1 MLVLLVEIIAI
12 VNNSM
17 AEMIHTSIIAIIPGG
32 YCPLTVTGGST
43 LNMAFIYSINRDS
56 NTLLDLGSHE
66 VCIDTT
72 SHASG
77 IETGSSMF
85 LLSLFH
91 CSASLLVLSNFPL

>member
-1 MLVLLVEIIAI
+1 MILGPNHVGITGRNIAI

-85 LLSLFH
+85 FFH
-91 CSASLLVLSNFPL
+91 YSTAQLPF